1 MKILHISDLHL
12 EINKNF
18 ELNQGA
24 DEKNTVLVLAGDIIS
39 ASSIGSTPKKEYY
52 EKFFADIS
60 KRFKKIF
67 YVYGN
72 HEYYGGSLVKSPH
85 TLTNFL
91 HCYDNISHGVG
102 CEIFE
107 DVNFIYCTMWT
118 DYDNNNPLAHYNI
131 TNYMNDYRQIR
142 TGSVDEPYLKK
153 ITSTDIYLIH
163 KAEFE
168 FIKNN
173 MKYGMKN
180 VIITHHAPWR
190 NSIKSD
196 IDVYSFGFFSDK
208 SDFIL
213 DNKDIK
219 LWIHGHTHQKY
230 SERLDH
236 CLITTNP
243 HGYPMESS
251 IKFFNHFE
259 IVEI

>member
-18 ELNQGA
+18 ELSCGD
-24 DEKNTVLVLAGDIIS
+24 DEKNTVLVLAGDILS
-39 ASSIGSTPKKEYY
+39 ASSIGSASKKEYY
-52 EKFFADIS
+52 EKFFDNIS

-72 HEYYGGSLVKSPH
+72 HEYYGGSLVKTPQQ
-85 TLTNFL
+85 LTYFL
-91 HCYDNISHGVG
+91 QCYDNVSHGIG
-102 CEIFE
+102 CETL
-107 DVNFIYCTMWT
+107 DGVNFIYCTMWT

-142 TGSVDEPYLKK
+142 TGNKSEPYLKK
-153 ITSTDIYLIH
+153 ITTTDIYSIH
-163 KAEFE
+163 KSEFE

-173 MKYGMKN
+173 IKRGVKN

-190 NSIKSD
+190 NAIKSD
-196 IDVYSFGFFSDK
+196 ISVCDFGFFSDK
-208 SDFIL
+208 SEFIL
-213 DNKDIK
+213 DNKDVK

-230 SERLDH
+230 SEHLDH

-243 HGYPMESS
+243 HGYPMEKS
-251 IKFFNHFE
+251 IKSFNHFE